1 MSFDL
6 ATGLPPELGPISWL
20 HGVWEGTGVLDY
32 RLDDDTVHTAEF
44 GQRVSFSNDGLPYFN
59 YSSFAWLLDDEKTP
73 LIAETGYW
81 RLGRDLQAFD
91 AGPGMIPPS
100 EPTPYTGVESVE
112 PLRNEREGFDL
123 EVAIVHPNGVNEL
136 YLGQV
141 KSARIDL
148 GTDAVV
154 RSVGAKPY
162 SAATRLYGL
171 VEGHLL
177 WAWDMA
183 ALGKD
188 LRNHASGR
196 LAKVG

>member
-1 MSFDL
+1 MSLDL
-6 ATGLPPELGPISWL
+6 NTGLPPELGPISWL

-32 RLDDDTVHTAEF
+32 KLDDDTVHSAEF
-44 GQRVSFSNDGLPYFN
+44 GQRISFSNDGLPYFN
-59 YSSFAWLLDDEKTP
+59 YSAQAWLLDEATTP
-73 LIAETGYW
+73 LVAETGYW

-100 EPTPYTGVESVE
+100 ATTPYNGVESVE
-112 PLRNEREGFDL
+112 ALRNRDEGFDL

-136 YLGQV
+136 YVGQV
-141 KSARIDL
+141 KGARIDL
-148 GTDAVV
+148 ATDAVV
-154 RSVGAKPY
+154 QSVNAKPY
-162 SAATRLYGL
+162 TAATRLYGL

-183 ALGKD
+183 AFGKD